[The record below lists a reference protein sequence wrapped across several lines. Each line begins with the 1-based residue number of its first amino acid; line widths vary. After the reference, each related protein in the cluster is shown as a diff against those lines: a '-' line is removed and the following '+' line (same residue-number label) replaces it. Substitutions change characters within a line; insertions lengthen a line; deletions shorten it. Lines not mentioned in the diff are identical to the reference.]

1 MPGFAETFGYML
13 LALAC
18 LASAVGLYWAWH
30 TLEVPLQQNK
40 TKKVSWSDLRPH
52 TRMAVCMLMG
62 VGTVTGLWALFY

>member
-40 TKKVSWSDLRPH
+40 TKTVSW
-52 TRMAVCMLMG
+52 
-62 VGTVTGLWALFY
+62 